1 MDIVDAKAQEYAE
14 KFSSPEDG
22 LLSEIAKFTYAHH
35 EDPHMLS
42 GHVQG
47 KFLEIISCLLQPK
60 RILEIGAF
68 VGYSALCLAKGLAKE
83 GKLHSI
89 ELRKQDSDISLENFH
104 RANMA
109 DKIILHTGN
118 ALDIVPALEETWDLV
133 FIDADKTNYIN
144 YYQLVLPKVRA
155 GGLIIADN
163 VLFHGEVLARE
174 IKGKNAMAIQAFNE
188 MINKD
193 ESVEKVILTVRDGLF
208 LIRKK

>member
-1 MDIVDAKAQEYAE
+1 MDIVNTKAQEYSE
-14 KFSSPEDG
+14 KFSSAEDD

-35 EDPHMLS
+35 DDPHMLS

-60 RILEIGAF
+60 KILEIGTF

-83 GKLHSI
+83 GKLHTI
-89 ELRKQDSDISLENFH
+89 ELRKPDSEISLENF
-104 RANMA
+104 RKANIT

-118 ALDIVPALEETWDLV
+118 ALEIIPALKETWDLV
-133 FIDADKTNYIN
+133 FIDADKPNYIN
-144 YYQLVLPKVRA
+144 YYDLVLPKVRA

-163 VLFHGEVLARE
+163 VLFHGEVLEEE
-174 IKGKNAMAIQAFNE
+174 IKGKNAKAIHAFNE
-188 MINKD
+188 MINRD
-193 ESVEKVILTVRDGLF
+193 DSVEKVMLTVRDGLF